1 MYSLHEL
8 IAMSERELAQLPYP
22 ARPAG
27 LYEPIRYALGA
38 GGKRIR
44 PALVLMACNL
54 FQEAVTAAKPAALAV
69 EVFHNF
75 TLLHDDIMDN
85 ADTRRGKPSVHKK
98 WNDNTAILSGDAM
111 LIYAYR
117 LLAGCDEKSL
127 PRLLTVFNEVAV
139 GVCEGQ
145 QYEMDFEKRT
155 DVSVA
160 EYLRMIELKTA
171 VLLAG
176 ALKLGAI
183 CGGGSDMATDL
194 LYKYGISIGLAF
206 QLQDDL
212 LDTYADSDEFGKPVG
227 GDILEG
233 KKTFLL
239 TNALARAD
247 EPARRSLLELLS
259 DRTIVPA
266 EKIAR
271 VRAIYDRLGIREL
284 TEKAVAAY
292 FADANLALDALE
304 VAPDRLK
311 PLRELTA
318 ELQGRRK

>member
-8 IAMSERELAQLPYP
+8 IALSERELAQLFYSD
-22 ARPAG
+22 RPAG
-27 LYEPIRYALGA
+27 LYDPIRYALNE

-54 FQEAVTAAKPAALAV
+54 FQEAVAVAKPVALAI

-85 ADTRRGKPSVHKK
+85 ADTRRGKPSVRKK

-111 LIYAYR
+111 LICAYR
-117 LLAGCDEKSL
+117 LLSDCDEKLL
-127 PRLLTVFNEVAV
+127 PKLLPVFNEVAI

-145 QYEMDFEKRT
+145 QYDMDFERRN
-155 DVSVA
+155 DVSEK
-160 EYLRMIELKTA
+160 EYLHMIELKTA

-183 CGGGSDMATDL
+183 CGGANDVATDL
-194 LYKYGISIGLAF
+194 LYQYGISLGLAF

-212 LDTYADSDEFGKPVG
+212 LDTYADLDLLGKPVG

-239 TNALARAD
+239 INALARAD
-247 EPARRSLLELLS
+247 HATRLDLLELLA
-259 DRTIVPA
+259 DREVPPT
-266 EKIAR
+266 EKVAR

-284 TEKAVAAY
+284 TERAVSAY

-304 VAPDRLK
+304 VTPDRLS

-318 ELQGRRK
+318 ELRGRKK

>member
-139 GVCEGQ
+139 GVREGQ
-145 QYEMDFEKRT
+145 Q
-155 DVSVA
+155 
-160 EYLRMIELKTA
+160 
-171 VLLAG
+171 
-176 ALKLGAI
+176 
-183 CGGGSDMATDL
+183 
-194 LYKYGISIGLAF
+194 
-206 QLQDDL
+206 
-212 LDTYADSDEFGKPVG
+212 
-227 GDILEG
+227 
-233 KKTFLL
+233 
-239 TNALARAD
+239 
-247 EPARRSLLELLS
+247 
-259 DRTIVPA
+259 
-266 EKIAR
+266 
-271 VRAIYDRLGIREL
+271 
-284 TEKAVAAY
+284 
-292 FADANLALDALE
+292 
-304 VAPDRLK
+304 
-311 PLRELTA
+311 
-318 ELQGRRK
+318 

>member
-145 QYEMDFEKRT
+145 QYDMDFEKRT

-176 ALKLGAI
+176 ALKPAPFAAVGAI
-183 CGGGSDMATDL
+183 WRPTCCINTGSVSDSPSSCRTTC
-194 LYKYGISIGLAF
+194 SIRMPIRMSSANRWAG
-206 QLQDDL
+206 
-212 LDTYADSDEFGKPVG
+212 TSSKV
-227 GDILEG
+227 
-233 KKTFLL
+233 
-239 TNALARAD
+239 
-247 EPARRSLLELLS
+247 RRPSC
-259 DRTIVPA
+259 
-266 EKIAR
+266 
-271 VRAIYDRLGIREL
+271 
-284 TEKAVAAY
+284 
-292 FADANLALDALE
+292 
-304 VAPDRLK
+304 
-311 PLRELTA
+311 
-318 ELQGRRK
+318 